1 MALHDIQKMVMICER
16 MLFFVFSR
24 TGRYFF
30 QVSQFLLLKNEEDWS
45 SMLEKEVTASIVMKE
60 TKMQC
65 RMRMKMRVTDLR
77 IMKDRGDDD
86 EDDGQD
92 QDQLKSGS

>member
-1 MALHDIQKMVMICER
+1 
-16 MLFFVFSR
+16 MLF
-24 TGRYFF
+24 GPNWF
-30 QVSQFLLLKNEEDWS
+30 QVNQFIILKTEEDWS

-60 TKMQC
+60 TRMQC

-77 IMKDRGDDD
+77 IMKDRGGDD

>member
-1 MALHDIQKMVMICER
+1 
-16 MLFFVFSR
+16 
-24 TGRYFF
+24 
-30 QVSQFLLLKNEEDWS
+30 
-45 SMLEKEVTASIVMKE
+45 MLEKEVTASIVMKE

-86 EDDGQD
+86 EDHGQDHGQD